1 MLHFT
6 EPRDGGNQQRDGPN
20 GEDVN
25 QGLRPN
31 QATISMCSTVAAVS
45 SCEVLLQV
53 IPVRVNSKS
62 GNQITTFGLLDSGSD
77 ITMIDPSLVKLLNI
91 KGSPSKL

>member
-1 MLHFT
+1 MGSHITHCYTSLNLET
-6 EPRDGGNQQRDGPN
+6 EGTSRDGPN

-53 IPVRVNSKS
+53 IPVRVISKS
-62 GNQITTFGLLDSGSD
+62 GNQITNLWPTRLRLRHNHD
-77 ITMIDPSLVKLLNI
+77 
-91 KGSPSKL
+91 